1 MPATRMCPVR
11 GGVFARLAPR
21 GRSFEFFFGFP
32 RVAPWA
38 ILVASLREAGWMR
51 AAGLGALPPIRKGR
65 EWMGHTEGASVRIPF
80 GFPRVSAWAIFIA
93 SVREAGWAAGVFGAR
108 EGVAGAEQAAEKGLG

>member
-11 GGVFARLAPR
+11 GGLFARLAPR
-21 GRSFEFFFGFP
+21 GRCFELFFGLP

-38 ILVASLREAGWMR
+38 ILVASL
-51 AAGLGALPPIRKGR
+51 
-65 EWMGHTEGASVRIPF
+65 
-80 GFPRVSAWAIFIA
+80 
-93 SVREAGWAAGVFGAR
+93 REAGWAAGVFGAR